1 MAKQN
6 IKLTKNIIS
15 NKYSNNIH
23 SKDFNKLAKS
33 KENIDNEKIRDIY
46 HDVFYSIPKKGNLS
60 HISIVKRTYDYLFN
74 SENQQLNQ
82 QIDNL
87 VELLSEL
94 NDALIATQSPSVP
107 EDPRYPNGSF
117 LIAGENGVKYP
128 GLHTIYVMQEGLKRA
143 IDNDG
148 NIYELV
154 RRANNLPY
162 AEDDPLKF
170 GNKYYLTVDELN
182 SIPDGKRITVASD
195 LTIIGNAL
203 KADFEDITLRYSS
216 YKLRLKCIGLETE
229 DAADLLLLDQDFY
242 LSGGCVI
249 QYVKTKPKEAFQNT
263 VDDYIP
269 EVTTLNMFQGQVATI
284 NVGKNPLTS
293 ANDGIPNNIEYPLN
307 TPVQFNNSDIS
318 NYIKNWGEGFKY
330 EGIINVQGRVQY
342 QQLENEYVTDPNPPD
357 YQILNGLPSSF
368 SLALGPPGNELS
380 VYGTKMI
387 YPAGTNLHG
396 DQGQE
401 SGVQEIFNDPNNIYY
416 HPFFYGQP
424 IIRYDNDYLIFFNGF
439 KGNVGPINVTSYAF
453 LSLGKKEA
461 NTSDYPYG
469 HAAIEFYEADYHSEI
484 SYTGIPQDTDFQN
497 SIKDQIRIYR
507 GNKIDDFFPDEGDKP
522 INWSKVKN
530 EGRIK
535 HYGVA
540 DIGTI
545 GYSVVAPL
553 KGTSN
558 AFQVHN
564 SFGPPSFP
572 SL

>member
-1 MAKQN
+1 MSKRN

-33 KENIDNEKIRDIY
+33 KEN
-46 HDVFYSIPKKGNLS
+46 
-60 HISIVKRTYDYLFN
+60 
-74 SENQQLNQ
+74 
-82 QIDNL
+82 
-87 VELLSEL
+87 
-94 NDALIATQSPSVP
+94 
-107 EDPRYPNGSF
+107 
-117 LIAGENGVKYP
+117 
-128 GLHTIYVMQEGLKRA
+128 

-558 AFQVHN
+558 TFQVHN